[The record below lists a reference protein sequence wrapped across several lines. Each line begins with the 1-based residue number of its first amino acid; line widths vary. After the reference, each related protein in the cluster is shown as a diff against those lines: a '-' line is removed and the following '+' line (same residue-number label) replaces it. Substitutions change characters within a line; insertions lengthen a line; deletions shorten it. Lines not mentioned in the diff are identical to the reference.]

1 MLSRTNAMNYKPQL
15 LLAAIFQISAM
26 AGEITPEGITRLP
39 AAERTAWNVYLEKSR
54 VKALADQAALQAEV
68 AANGMTAALPAPS
81 GGDFKLSAKAGDAW
95 YAGDEARLLADIV
108 LSYQT
113 PAGGWSK
120 HTGYTKGPRKPGMQW
135 TSQNKPGEKPHYLGT
150 LDNRSTT
157 EQMTFLAS
165 MWQAT
170 QREDCKAGFTRG
182 LDYILAAQYPNGGWP
197 QVYPLE
203 GGYHDDITLNDD
215 ALTHVLELL
224 QMIMAGDPSCSFL
237 DEPTRMAV
245 GSALK
250 KGIDCV
256 LAMQVVQDGRK
267 TAWCAQNDAL
277 TLLPTGARKMEPATL
292 SGMESAGLLRFL
304 MTLPNPSREL
314 IAAIEDGL
322 SWLDR
327 VKIAGLVP
335 NKVDGKPEEQ
345 SDTTSTRFYW
355 ARFYGLT
362 DNKPVFPGRDG
373 VLYTSFEE
381 MVANNKLGYD
391 YFSTRPESILK
402 NGRKNWSKMLTGR
415 RAE

>member
-1 MLSRTNAMNYKPQL
+1 MNYRPTL
-15 LLAAIFQISAM
+15 LLAALFQISAL
-26 AGEITPEGITRLP
+26 AGEITSEGISQLP
-39 AAERTAWNVYLEKSR
+39 AAERTAWNAYVDQSR
-54 VKALADQAALQAEV
+54 VKALADQSALQSEL
-68 AANGMTAALPAPS
+68 AAHGMTAALPAPG

-95 YAGDEARLLADIV
+95 YAGDDARLLADIV

-120 HTGYTKGPRKPGMQW
+120 HTGYTKGPRKPGMLW

-150 LDNRSTT
+150 FDNRSTT
-157 EQMTFLAS
+157 EQMHFLAN
-165 MWQAT
+165 MWLAT
-170 QREDCKAGFTRG
+170 QREDCKAGFTKG

-203 GGYHDDITLNDD
+203 GDYHDDITLNDD

-224 QMIMAGDPSCSFL
+224 QMIVANDPSCSFL
-237 DEPTRMAV
+237 DEPARGGA
-245 GSALK
+245 GRALE

-277 TLLPTGARKMEPATL
+277 TRMPTGARKMEPATL

-304 MTLPNPSREL
+304 MTLPNPSPEL
-314 IAAIEDGL
+314 VAAIEGGL
-322 SWLDR
+322 AWLDR
-327 VKIAGLVP
+327 VKIAGLAP
-335 NKVDGKPEEQ
+335 NKVDGKPVEV
-345 SDTTSTRFYW
+345 SDTSSTRFYW

-381 MVANNKLGYD
+381 MAANNKLGYD
-391 YFSTRPESILK
+391 YFSTRPESTLK
-402 NGRKNWSKMLTGR
+402 NGSKNWRKMLAGR